1 MIMMTRMLK
10 VIDDYLDPKTFSILS
25 ELFLSREMEWYWTA
39 VIDDSDYYQF
49 THGMYSRG
57 QPTSNKFSYILPL
70 LDKLKAAAIIKIKAN
85 LNTKTQEIIEHGYHV
100 DHPYSSGKTAILYL
114 NTCNGYTAF
123 EDGTIVNS
131 VKNRIVIF
139 DSSIK
144 HTGTTVT
151 DLERRVVL
159 NINYFS

>member
-1 MIMMTRMLK
+1 MLK
-10 VIDDYLDPKTFSILS
+10 IIDDYLDHRNFSILS
-25 ELFLSREMEWYWTA
+25 ELFLSHEIGWHWTPVLDNSA
-39 VIDDSDYYQF
+39 YYQF
-49 THGMYSRG
+49 VHGIYDKG
-57 QPTSNKFSYILPL
+57 QPKSDKFSYILPL

-100 DHPYSSGKTAILYL
+100 DHPHLSGKTAILYL

-131 VKNRIVIF
+131 IKNRIVIF

>member
-1 MIMMTRMLK
+1 MLK
-10 VIDDYLDPKTFSILS
+10 VIDDYLDQRNFSILS
-25 ELFLSREMEWYWTA
+25 ELFLSHE
-39 VIDDSDYYQF
+39 IDWHWPPVLDDDKHHQF
-49 THGMYSRG
+49 VHGIYDKG
-57 QPTSNKFSYILPL
+57 QPKSNKFSYILPL
-70 LDKLKAAAIIKIKAN
+70 LDKLKVAAIIKIKAN

-123 EDGTIVNS
+123 EDGTIINS

-151 DLERRVVL
+151 DSERRLVL
-159 NINYFS
+159 NINYFI